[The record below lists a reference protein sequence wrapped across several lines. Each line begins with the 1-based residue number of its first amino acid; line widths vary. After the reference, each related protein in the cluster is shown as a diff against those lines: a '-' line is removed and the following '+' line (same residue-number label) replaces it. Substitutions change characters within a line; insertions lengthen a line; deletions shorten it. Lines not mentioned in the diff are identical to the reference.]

1 MGGEQEAKPSPQ
13 DESTVATKDSEE
25 EQVKKNSPEFDAAD
39 AEARAILEA
48 TTQSD
53 IAYVP
58 TTAVLSNPSP
68 LPLVRQVDGIDLRSY
83 NGSPSVYQAKNI
95 PITRRGR
102 LDLPIYVTSSGSMVE
117 YLVETEDYDIG
128 FGITAER
135 DDKETIVKDVERVEC
150 HVVPVTGKFLVGTVP
165 CALIFTFDNEFSWV
179 REKLITYK
187 ITISPPSKDIISA
200 GRRRRAASALK
211 TLKEDKAS
219 AQNRLDKAS
228 AIRTTLSAEI
238 LRMEQE
244 LQEKKKSFDVAK
256 NEEDWLIKRV
266 ALREE
271 QENLLNRRL
280 EEGWEDED

>member
-219 AQNRLDKAS
+219 AQSRLDKAS
-228 AIRTTLSAEI
+228 ATRTTLSAEI